1 MTAKGIR
8 ARIIERKRA
17 LALTR
22 IFMGVSLFWT
32 MDAL

>member
-17 LALTR
+17 LTLTR
-22 IFMGVSLFWT
+22 IFMGISLRWT
-32 MDAL
+32 VGAL